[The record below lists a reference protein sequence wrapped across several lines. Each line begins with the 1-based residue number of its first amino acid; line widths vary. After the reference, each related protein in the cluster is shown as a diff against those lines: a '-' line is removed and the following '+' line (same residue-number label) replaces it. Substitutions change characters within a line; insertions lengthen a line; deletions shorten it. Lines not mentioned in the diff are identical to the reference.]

1 MMFLFEATEHIY
13 VFPDYHAFRTDS
25 LLKYL
30 RHEQFI
36 IIYHGGKKYSLHSNV
51 YFRKADLFQ
60 GSNWHFFLHSKPLLE
75 MIFLPSEFCRFRN
88 IDESLK
94 PEEGAPFG
102 RGDPFAKPQDNPFS
116 RPIAVDSNR
125 SVNKS

>member
-1 MMFLFEATEHIY
+1 MQLA
-13 VFPDYHAFRTDS
+13 
-25 LLKYL
+25 LKCIFQKSRL
-30 RHEQFI
+30 IPGFQFI
-36 IIYHGGKKYSLHSNV
+36 L
-51 YFRKADLFQ
+51 
-60 GSNWHFFLHSKPLLE
+60 FLHSRQLE
-75 MIFLPSEFCRFRN
+75 LIFLPSEFCRFRN